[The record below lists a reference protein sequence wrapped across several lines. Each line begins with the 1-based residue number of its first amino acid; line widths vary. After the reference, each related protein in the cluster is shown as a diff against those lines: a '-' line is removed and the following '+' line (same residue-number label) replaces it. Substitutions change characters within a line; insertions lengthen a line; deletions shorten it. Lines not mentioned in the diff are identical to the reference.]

1 MRSVLGV
8 FSDAFG
14 EPQNYR
20 DKQPSDDYLARLL
33 GKDHFIA
40 LAALKDGEAVGALT
54 AYVYEKFEQE
64 RKEIYIYDLAVREEH
79 RRQGIA
85 EAMIENLRAI
95 AAEIGAYV
103 LIVQADYGDDPAI
116 ALYTKLG
123 KREEIIHFDIA
134 VKDRRAEEGGAT

>member
-1 MRSVLGV
+1 MTRNKQS
-8 FSDAFG
+8 SKADDA
-14 EPQNYR
+14 
-20 DKQPSDDYLARLL
+20 PSELA
-33 GKDHFIA
+33 
-40 LAALKDGEAVGALT
+40 
-54 AYVYEKFEQE
+54 
-64 RKEIYIYDLAVREEH
+64 
-79 RRQGIA
+79 
-85 EAMIENLRAI
+85 AI